1 MSWNYRITTRLYTH
15 KYLHDPETLYEIREV
30 YYDEND
36 DIVHFAEQADI
47 IGHSLQ
53 EVKDILR
60 KMIECCDQ
68 PIIDY
73 NTGEEVQE
81 LN

>member
-15 KYLHDPETLYEIREV
+15 KYLHEPETLYEVREV
-30 YYDEND
+30 YYDDNG
-36 DIVHFAEQADI
+36 DIVNFAEQPEV

-53 EVKDILR
+53 EVKDTLQR
-60 KMIECCDQ
+60 MIECCEK

-73 NTGEEVQE
+73 NTGEEIKE

>member
-30 YYDEND
+30 YYDENG
-36 DIVHFAEQADI
+36 DIVSFSEQPDI

-53 EVKDILR
+53 EVKDTLR
-60 KMIECCDQ
+60 RMIECCDK

-73 NTGEEVQE
+73 NSGEEIQDR
-81 LN
+81 N